1 MTEAYTQ
8 IKTLKETAE
17 RCPLVA
23 THMFDAST
31 RILENVSPEERAQ
44 LLSDLA
50 DDVVSDTWRAIG
62 TQKTHMALLDDTIC
76 VEGLLD
82 AMCGWRLS
90 QEPSTLL
97 HRYFGLSS
105 KDPATPIPSLDEMC
119 TSLPKSEFV
128 WARRERIEHMLKDVM
143 YKVSEAHH
151 QADEYHFGRTDS
163 QAVDDA
169 FEKTISTIRDYLGEC
184 K

>member
-23 THMFDAST
+23 THMFDACT

-50 DDVVSDTWRAIG
+50 DDVVSATWRAIG
-62 TQKTHMALLDDTIC
+62 IQETYTALLNNTQC

-82 AMCGWRLS
+82 AMCGWRLG

-97 HRYFGLSS
+97 HRYFGLPSE
-105 KDPATPIPSLDEMC
+105 DPTTPIPSLDEMY

-143 YKVSEAHH
+143 HKVSEAHH
-151 QADEYHFGRTDS
+151 QADEYHFGRSDS

-169 FEKTISTIRDYLGEC
+169 FEEAISTIQTYLGERE
-184 K
+184 